1 MLTVTCHCGAVR
13 VEVPRKPS
21 ALTACNC
28 SICVRYG
35 ALWAYYRRDA
45 IRVTAARGATETYSW
60 NRKNI
65 RFVRCRTCGFVT
77 HYERTD
83 AKADQGAV
91 NARGFPLDVLESIRV
106 RRLDG
111 ARTKKYLD

>member
-13 VEVPRKPS
+13 VEVPRKPRF
-21 ALTACNC
+21 LTACNC

-35 ALWAYYRRDA
+35 ALWAYYRKGA
-45 IRVTAARGATETYSW
+45 IRVTAARRATDAYSW
-60 NRKNI
+60 SRKSI

-77 HYERTD
+77 HYERTG

-111 ARTKKYLD
+111 ARMGKYLD